1 MIKTLKKW
9 EKRFQLK
16 QDQMDTHGCK
26 CSEKCHRKTC
36 VKGNSHLQA
45 VKLSKGSDLGVEVY
59 QDILIINL
67 RLNPADKDSLQA
79 IFNTTYYVLKK
90 ERLFKISLTY
100 SISKLRTQ
108 SVNLCTSYSTP
119 EASAFFADYI
129 GKVMFE
135 NLKKLISKANNFPVL
150 SDGSSGSIFNE
161 PETIYILFIC
171 EVAPVLKYHSTKN
184 VKNDDAPHLKST
196 LGVEFNHF
204 GIICHYGKLVGL
216 NLDGGASTWVNITA

>member
-1 MIKTLKKW
+1 M
-9 EKRFQLK
+9 
-16 QDQMDTHGCK
+16 
-26 CSEKCHRKTC
+26 
-36 VKGNSHLQA
+36 
-45 VKLSKGSDLGVEVY
+45 Y

-184 VKNDDAPHLKST
+184 VNNDDAPHFKST
-196 LGVEFNHF
+196 LEVEFNHF

-216 NLDGGASTWVNITA
+216 NLDGAASTWVNITA

>member
-1 MIKTLKKW
+1 MAANVAKNV
-9 EKRFQLK
+9 
-16 QDQMDTHGCK
+16 
-26 CSEKCHRKTC
+26 RKTC

-79 IFNTTYYVLKK
+79 IFNTYYVLKK

-184 VKNDDAPHLKST
+184 VNNDDASHFKST
-196 LGVEFNHF
+196 LEVEFNHF

>member
-1 MIKTLKKW
+1 MAANVAKNV
-9 EKRFQLK
+9 
-16 QDQMDTHGCK
+16 
-26 CSEKCHRKTC
+26 RKTC

-79 IFNTTYYVLKK
+79 IFNTYYVLKK

-184 VKNDDAPHLKST
+184 VNNDDAPHFKST
-196 LGVEFNHF
+196 LEVEFNHF

>member
-1 MIKTLKKW
+1 MAANVAKNV
-9 EKRFQLK
+9 
-16 QDQMDTHGCK
+16 
-26 CSEKCHRKTC
+26 RKTC

-184 VKNDDAPHLKST
+184 VNNDDASHFKST
-196 LGVEFNHF
+196 LEVEFNHF

>member
-1 MIKTLKKW
+1 MAANVAKNV
-9 EKRFQLK
+9 
-16 QDQMDTHGCK
+16 
-26 CSEKCHRKTC
+26 RKTC

-184 VKNDDAPHLKST
+184 VNNDDAPHFKST
-196 LGVEFNHF
+196 LEVEFNHF

>member
-1 MIKTLKKW
+1 MAANVAKNV
-9 EKRFQLK
+9 
-16 QDQMDTHGCK
+16 
-26 CSEKCHRKTC
+26 RKTC

-67 RLNPADKDSLQA
+67 RLNLADKDSLQA
-79 IFNTTYYVLKK
+79 IFDTTYYILKK

-184 VKNDDAPHLKST
+184 VNNDDAPHFKST
-196 LGVEFNHF
+196 LEVEFNHF

>member
-1 MIKTLKKW
+1 MAANVAKNV
-9 EKRFQLK
+9 
-16 QDQMDTHGCK
+16 
-26 CSEKCHRKTC
+26 RKTC

-184 VKNDDAPHLKST
+184 VNNDDAPHFKST
-196 LGVEFNHF
+196 LEVEFNHF

-216 NLDGGASTWVNITA
+216 NLDGGASTWVNRTA

>member
-1 MIKTLKKW
+1 MAANVAKNV
-9 EKRFQLK
+9 
-16 QDQMDTHGCK
+16 
-26 CSEKCHRKTC
+26 RKTC

-67 RLNPADKDSLQA
+67 RLNLADKDSLQA
-79 IFNTTYYVLKK
+79 IFDTTYYVLKK

-184 VKNDDAPHLKST
+184 VNNDDASHFKST
-196 LGVEFNHF
+196 LEVEFNHF

>member
-1 MIKTLKKW
+1 M
-9 EKRFQLK
+9 
-16 QDQMDTHGCK
+16 
-26 CSEKCHRKTC
+26 
-36 VKGNSHLQA
+36 
-45 VKLSKGSDLGVEVY
+45 Y

-67 RLNPADKDSLQA
+67 RLNLADKDSLQA

-184 VKNDDAPHLKST
+184 VNNDDAPHFKST

>member
-1 MIKTLKKW
+1 MAANVAKNV
-9 EKRFQLK
+9 
-16 QDQMDTHGCK
+16 
-26 CSEKCHRKTC
+26 RKTC

-79 IFNTTYYVLKK
+79 IFNATYYVLKK

-184 VKNDDAPHLKST
+184 VNNDDAPHFKST
-196 LGVEFNHF
+196 LEVEFNHF